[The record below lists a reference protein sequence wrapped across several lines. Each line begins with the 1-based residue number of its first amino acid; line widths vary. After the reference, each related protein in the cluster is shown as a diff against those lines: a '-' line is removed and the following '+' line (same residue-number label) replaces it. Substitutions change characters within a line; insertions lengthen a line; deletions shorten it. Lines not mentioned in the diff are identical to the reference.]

1 MPVQILITVGF
12 VTLPGELFDTPSA
25 RAVAALLP
33 IEARPDEWGDEFYFS
48 IPVTMP
54 LEANATARVKIGDIG
69 YWPPGEALA
78 IFFGPTPLSSG
89 NDPVPASAVNVV
101 GRITGD
107 AGLLRNA
114 RGAATI
120 RIAETI

>member
-1 MPVQILITVGF
+1 VAVQIFITVGS

-33 IEARPDEWGDEFYFS
+33 LEARPNEWGDEFYFS

-54 LEANATARVKIGDIG
+54 LEENATARVKVGDIG
-69 YWPPGEALA
+69 YGPPGEALA
-78 IFFGPTPLSSG
+78 IFFGPTPLSNG
-89 NDPVPASAVNVV
+89 NDPVPASAVNIV

-107 AGLLRNA
+107 AGLFRNA
-114 RGAATI
+114 RGATAV
-120 RIAETI
+120 RIEAA

>member
-1 MPVQILITVGF
+1 
-12 VTLPGELFDTPSA
+12 
-25 RAVAALLP
+25 
-33 IEARPDEWGDEFYFS
+33 
-48 IPVTMP
+48 
-54 LEANATARVKIGDIG
+54 
-69 YWPPGEALA
+69 
-78 IFFGPTPLSSG
+78 
-89 NDPVPASAVNVV
+89 VPASAVNVV